1 MAPSSMRDLLK
12 KLFRRSPARQVPAR
26 GRFRDPRFVSFLA
39 QSNRR
44 TLDTDFQDAV
54 LRGRR
59 LLKQAMLVAVAAGC
73 VWVVVESAKALTLF

>member
-1 MAPSSMRDLLK
+1 MRSLLK
-12 KLFRRSPARQVPAR
+12 KLLRRSPARQGQAR
-26 GRFRDPRFVSFLA
+26 SRFRDPRFVSFLA

-59 LLKQAMLVAVAAGC
+59 ILKQAMLAVVAAGC
-73 VWVVVESAKALTLF
+73 VWVLVESAKALTLF